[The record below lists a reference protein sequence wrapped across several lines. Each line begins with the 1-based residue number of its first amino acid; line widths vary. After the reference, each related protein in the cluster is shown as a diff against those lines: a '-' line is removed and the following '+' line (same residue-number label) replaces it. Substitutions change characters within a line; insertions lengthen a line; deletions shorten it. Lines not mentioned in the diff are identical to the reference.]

1 MADFVET
8 TNTKTAV
15 RTLTAPIADVAAFDA
30 IVQAVLSENPFGC
43 VEYIQA
49 GVTHPGVEK
58 VREAYTVR
66 VNYEDGE
73 GNRVGYVTARSPS
86 VAAFTANAAEILANA
101 ALAAAMGG
109 TAVRDTEAESFTCQ
123 LRCHDPNG
131 EIYSVAFTRDAVRIT
146 SYQDDAIRLKVETW
160 ADTVPA
166 LA

>member
-15 RTLTAPIADVAAFDA
+15 RTLAAPIADVATFDS

-49 GVTHPGVEK
+49 GVTHPAVEK
-58 VREAYTVR
+58 SRESYTVR

-73 GNRVGYVTARSPS
+73 GSRVGTITARSPT
-86 VAAFTANAAEILANA
+86 VAAFTANAAEILANED
-101 ALAAAMGG
+101 LATAMGG
-109 TAVRDTEAESFTCQ
+109 TAVRNSEAESFTCQ
-123 LRCHDPNG
+123 LRCHDSNG
-131 EIYSVAFTRDAVRIT
+131 EVYTVSFGRDTVRLT
-146 SYQDDAIRLKVETW
+146 SYQDDAIRTKVETW
-160 ADTVPA
+160 ADTVPE